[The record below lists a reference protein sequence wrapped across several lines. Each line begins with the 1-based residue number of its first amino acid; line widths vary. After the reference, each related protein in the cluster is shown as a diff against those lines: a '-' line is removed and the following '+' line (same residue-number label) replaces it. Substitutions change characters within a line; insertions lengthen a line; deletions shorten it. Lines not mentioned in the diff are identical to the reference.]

1 METVLFFVD
10 FWKHI
15 QSCFCALHC
24 CWITAINVPDSEL
37 HIWEWKWEVP
47 FSERGK
53 FCFVDEFYWIVK
65 WWERNMG
72 QWKEWW
78 LNVRRFSQTNA
89 RKQPVR
95 ASIEVCGAELLSI
108 PFGTMVYFCFV
119 VSCSI
124 LVSHHS
130 CVFQRGQF
138 IKVHKIPRL
147 SWVGITLLKY
157 VLYPKVSK
165 MDLFWSVHV

>member
-1 METVLFFVD
+1 
-10 FWKHI
+10 
-15 QSCFCALHC
+15 
-24 CWITAINVPDSEL
+24 
-37 HIWEWKWEVP
+37 
-47 FSERGK
+47 
-53 FCFVDEFYWIVK
+53 
-65 WWERNMG
+65 MG
-72 QWKEWW
+72 QGKEWW

-124 LVSHHS
+124 LASHHS

-157 VLYPKVSK
+157 VLYPKWICSGLCMCKKKEARLVVSNS
-165 MDLFWSVHV
+165 LSIVHCAFIFVWSLLPLN

>member
-15 QSCFCALHC
+15 QSCFCALHW

-65 WWERNMG
+65 WWERKIKMINFFMPAT
-72 QWKEWW
+72 WDKERNDGWMSED
-78 LNVRRFSQTNA
+78 LARQSNA

-95 ASIEVCGAELLSI
+95 ASVEVCGAELLSL
-108 PFGTMVYFCFV
+108 PFGTMVYFCFFV
-119 VSCSI
+119 
-124 LVSHHS
+124 
-130 CVFQRGQF
+130 
-138 IKVHKIPRL
+138 
-147 SWVGITLLKY
+147 LLFH
-157 VLYPKVSK
+157 VL
-165 MDLFWSVHV
+165 F